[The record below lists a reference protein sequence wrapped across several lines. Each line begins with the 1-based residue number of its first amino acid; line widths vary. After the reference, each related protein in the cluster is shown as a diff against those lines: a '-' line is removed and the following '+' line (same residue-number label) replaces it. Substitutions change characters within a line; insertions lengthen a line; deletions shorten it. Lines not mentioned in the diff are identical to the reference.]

1 MNTLSSLLSW
11 IGNTIGANPN
21 TLATTSKKIVGSI
34 NELHGRIGTVND
46 RITSA
51 LMRQTITVTAAST
64 TAGTIVSI
72 DCVRCGNVVTVSIA
86 FRNTAAIA
94 SGGNVCQC
102 TLSSSLPRPSIYV
115 TGGSYYGGHAITGG
129 LTAERSFVAR
139 NASSS
144 NVTIG
149 ATSTST
155 ISFTY
160 ITQD

>member
-64 TAGTIVSI
+64 TVGTFVSAE
-72 DCVRCGNVVTVSIA
+72 CTRCGNIVTLAIS
-86 FRNTAAIA
+86 FRNASAVA
-94 SGGNVCQC
+94 SGANAFQC
-102 TLSSSLPRPSIYV
+102 TLSSTLPRPSIYT
-115 TGGSYYGGHAITGG
+115 TGVGYFGNHANIGG
-129 LTAERSFVAR
+129 LTSERVLIVR

-144 NVTIG
+144 SETIG
-149 ATSTST
+149 STSLET